1 MDLVVINTGGVLDS
15 VEFVEFSLHQLID
28 GFDFCVRREPLSYYD
43 VIMIHRKFQVVSTGQ
58 ILVHAEPLLEG
69 LKERNMIGIDGE
81 LLSRLLL
88 ASVALVTQRNVS

>member
-43 VIMIHRKFQVVSTGQ
+43 VIMIHRRFQVVSTGQ
-58 ILVHAEPLLEG
+58 ILYTRSHSLRLEG
-69 LKERNMIGIDGE
+69 TEYDRD
-81 LLSRLLL
+81 R
-88 ASVALVTQRNVS
+88 R